1 MRQEA
6 PPGRGAS
13 LVKALPF
20 RSEQLS
26 VTPTTS
32 RSMVARYRM
41 ECTGLEPVTPCLQ
54 SKPERQWASIVDVSR
69 GLASRGVSGKRHLKR
84 HSVAL
89 CEEDLAVRS
98 GCEA

>member
-32 RSMVARYRM
+32 RPIARYRM

-54 SKPERQWASIVDVSR
+54 SKPERQF
-69 GLASRGVSGKRHLKR
+69 
-84 HSVAL
+84 SVNG
-89 CEEDLAVRS
+89 RQ
-98 GCEA
+98 